1 MVGNNFVTLANLPPQ
16 DSNSREGIMSIEIT
30 NPDSCWG
37 VSANWLAYS
46 ATLKSSDILAGAPRC
61 AAHLEEDGI
70 KAVELP
76 IAHLD
81 AEILTLDDTF
91 WHQLAKI
98 FNEKGIAI
106 ASVHGPIFPMNP
118 ASMAEEES
126 KLIRYA
132 EVATLMG
139 ARALVVHPVCHA
151 SLHVCRTAAKAL
163 ALDSHW
169 ARITAEALQDSQT
182 RLAIENVPHN
192 SWAYLRR
199 LFESLPDEVGM
210 CFDTGHYQVRPE
222 MPLADVLEHFSDRIA
237 CWHLSDNDGFCDAH
251 LAPGNGCF
259 DWRVWSEVSRTS
271 LAPRILELSLPSL
284 SEDSEAALHSR
295 SQCLNAWKSTTKL
308 LFK

>member
-1 MVGNNFVTLANLPPQ
+1 MPDIDT
-16 DSNSREGIMSIEIT
+16 NSRFR
-30 NPDSCWG
+30 WG

-46 ATLKSSDILAGAPRC
+46 ATLGSQDILAGALSC

-91 WHQLAKI
+91 WRQLAERFFERSI
-98 FNEKGIAI
+98 SIT
-106 ASVHGPIFPMNP
+106 SVHGPIFPMNP
-118 ASMAEEES
+118 VSMSEEES

-151 SLHVCRTAAKAL
+151 SLHVCRTASKAL
-163 ALDSHW
+163 ALDDHW
-169 ARITAEALQDSQT
+169 ARITAEALQDSPT

-199 LFESLPDEVGM
+199 LFESLPAEVGM

-222 MPLADVLEHFSDRIA
+222 LPLAAALEHFAERIA

-251 LAPGNGCF
+251 LPPGEGIF
-259 DWRVWSEVSRTS
+259 EWSVWSEFSRKS
-271 LAPRILELSLPSL
+271 AAPRIIELSLPALFDDPEAETL
-284 SEDSEAALHSR
+284 SR
-295 SQCLNAWKSTTKL
+295 KQCLDAWQSTKEL
-308 LFK
+308 LGK